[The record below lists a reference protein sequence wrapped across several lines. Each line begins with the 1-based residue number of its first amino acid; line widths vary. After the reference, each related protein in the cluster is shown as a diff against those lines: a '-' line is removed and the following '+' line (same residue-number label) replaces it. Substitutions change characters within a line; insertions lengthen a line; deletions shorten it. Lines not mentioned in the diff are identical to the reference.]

1 VALPYRAT
9 KSIFKPP
16 VGFRDLRHPVY
27 NGCIAAYLLNEGGG
41 PVIWDLAQ
49 QQRVSITG
57 TFNWSSSQLRHG
69 TAINFNGGKG
79 VGTTFKMDP
88 LSIALWVNVST
99 LSPANQVPLSK
110 TDNGSSNGWYV
121 TIRNTNDIQFNFC
134 NAAGVFRCDSPL
146 TFSTGWHFVV
156 FTWDQTGSASASSSA
171 MYIDGTAVS
180 PPRNASVGALHS
192 DSGIALT
199 VGTFEDGSSAMS
211 NGMIGS
217 FFLWNRIIGAQEQL
231 DLYLATYPSIQ
242 PRYVLGAPPPAET
255 FAATAST
262 KAATLG
268 RKIFATLTAAKHT
281 FAGVL
286 TTQLTQFKTLTA
298 TAAQKA
304 GVLLAFK
311 AIGQTLTA
319 GMLQRS
325 STLGREV
332 FKTLA
337 ATKATFAG
345 ALTAIKAASQK
356 TFAATKATF
365 AGALSFNVSVKFTA
379 IKASYQGKLTLAVQH
394 GPQPPSVCTPT
405 ACTTVSN
412 VISHVEICEN
422 PGS

>member
-1 VALPYRAT
+1 MALPYRAT

-180 PPRNASVGALHS
+180 PTRNASVGALHS

-242 PRYVLGAPPPAET
+242 PRYVFGTVAPSET
-255 FAATAST
+255 FAATAAT
-262 KAATLG
+262 KAGTLG
-268 RKIFATLTAAKHT
+268 RKILITLAATKHT

-286 TTQLTQFKTLTA
+286 TTVFAQFKTLTA

-304 GVLLAFK
+304 GALMTFK
-311 AIGQTLTA
+311 VPSQLFAAQ
-319 GMLQRS
+319 MLQRS
-325 STLGREV
+325 GTLGREV

-345 ALTAIKAASQK
+345 ALTTVKAASQK
-356 TFAATKATF
+356 TFTATKATF
-365 AGALSFNVSVKFTA
+365 AGVLTFNTSLTLA
-379 IKASYQGKLTLAVQH
+379 ASKAAYQGKLTLAVQH
-394 GPQPPSVCTPT
+394 GPPPPSTCTPT
-405 ACTTVSN
+405 ACPTVSN

>member
-16 VGFRDLRHPVY
+16 VSFRDLRHPIF

-41 PVIWDLAQ
+41 LQFNDIAK
-49 QQRVSITG
+49 QQRVTMSG
-57 TFNWSSSQLRHG
+57 TFNWASSMLRNG
-69 TAINFNGGKG
+69 PTVNFNGGKG
-79 VGTTFKMDP
+79 VGTTAKMDP
-88 LSIALWVNVST
+88 LSIAFWVNCST
-99 LSPANQVPLSK
+99 LSPGNQVPFCK
-110 TDNGSSNGWYV
+110 TDNGSSNGWYI
-121 TIRNTNDIQFNFC
+121 TIRNSPDVQFNFC
-134 NAAGVFRCDSPL
+134 NAAGVFRASIPA
-146 TFSTGWHFVV
+146 TFTTGWHFIA
-156 FTWDQTGSASASSSA
+156 FTWDQTGSSSPSSSA
-171 MYIDGTAVS
+171 VYLDGLATSAT
-180 PPRNASVGALHS
+180 RNSSVGALHS
-192 DSGIALT
+192 DSGIAFT

-211 NGMIGS
+211 NAELDCILM
-217 FFLWNRIIGAQEQL
+217 WNRIISASEVQ
-231 DLYLATYPSIQ
+231 DLFQATYPSIQ

>member
-16 VGFRDLRHPVY
+16 VSFRDLRHPIF

-41 PVIWDLAQ
+41 LQFNDIAK
-49 QQRVSITG
+49 QQRVTMSG
-57 TFNWSSSQLRHG
+57 TFNWSSANLRNG
-69 TAINFNGGKG
+69 PTVNFNGGKG
-79 VGTTFKMDP
+79 VGTTAKMDP
-88 LSIALWVNVST
+88 LSIAFWVNCST
-99 LSPANQVPLSK
+99 LSPGNQVPFCK

-121 TIRNTNDIQFNFC
+121 TIRSSPDVQFNFC
-134 NAAGVFRCDSPL
+134 NAAGVFRASAPI
-146 TFSTGWHFVV
+146 TTGWHFVA
-156 FTWDQTGSASASSSA
+156 FTWDQTGSNAVASSQV
-171 MYIDGTAVS
+171 YIDGLAATTT
-180 PPRNASVGALHS
+180 RNSSVGALHS
-192 DSGIALT
+192 DSGIIFT

-211 NGMIGS
+211 NAQLDSILM
-217 FFLWNRIIGAQEQL
+217 WNRILSAAEVQ
-231 DLYLATYPSIQ
+231 DLFQATYPSIQ